1 MDAEGLYR
9 RLPVFLQQA
18 ACSLQGL
25 RVERAHHGGA
35 FSALLAEAE
44 ACDAATAEEASAW
57 RDRRLRAMVR
67 HCAATVPYYRRW
79 FRGNAVHPRDI
90 RTLDD
95 LRALP
100 VLSKAQVQA
109 EPADFLSEAVPR
121 RRRVAVHTSGTTGA
135 GLRFA
140 TTRDGVREQYA
151 VWWRYRRWHGLQR
164 GTWCAYFGGRA
175 VVPADQARP
184 PFWRY
189 DLPGRRILFSGYHL
203 GPDFLRFYVDELRCR
218 RPPWLHGYPSLLALF
233 AAYVV
238 EGGVDLGYEP
248 RWVTTGAENLLAS
261 QAALIERAFRT
272 RPRQHYG
279 LAEAVAN
286 VSECERGNLHVD
298 EDFAPVEF
306 LPVPGVRGV
315 FRILGSNMSNPAT
328 PLLRYDTGDTATLA
342 AGPCACRRPGRIVAA
357 LDGRREDYVVLRN
370 GARVGRLDHVFKDR
384 VEVREAQ
391 IAQRRAG
398 ELRVRIVRGPRYTE
412 ASERALRREFAERLG
427 TDTDVYFD
435 YVDQLDRSPGGKL
448 RFVVS
453 EAPGAR
459 LETDPTDGAA
469 SRP

>member
-25 RVERAHHGGA
+25 RVERAHHGGS
-35 FSALLAEAE
+35 FRALLAEAE
-44 ACDAATAEEASAW
+44 ARGAATAEEASAW
-57 RDRRLRAMVR
+57 RDHRLRNMVR
-67 HCAATVPYYRRW
+67 HCAATVPHYRRW
-79 FRGNAVHPRDI
+79 FRDNAVHPRDI

-95 LRALP
+95 LQSLP
-100 VLSKAQVQA
+100 VLGKAQVQA
-109 EPADFLSEAVPR
+109 DPGDFLSEAVPR
-121 RRRVAVHTSGTTGA
+121 RRRVEVHTSGTTGA

-140 TTRDGVREQYA
+140 TTRDAVREQFA
-151 VWWRYRRWHGLQR
+151 VWWRYRRWHGLRR
-164 GTWCAYFGGRA
+164 GTWCAYFGGRT
-175 VVPADQARP
+175 VVPAHQARP

-203 GPDFLRFYVDELRCR
+203 SPDFLPFYVDELRRR
-218 RPPWLHGYPSLLALF
+218 RPPWLHGYPSLLALL
-233 AAYVV
+233 AAHIV

-248 RWVTTGAENLLAS
+248 RWVTTGSENLLAP
-261 QAALIERAFRT
+261 QAALMERAFGI

-286 VSECERGNLHVD
+286 VSECKRGKLHVD
-298 EDFAPVEF
+298 EDLAPVEF

-315 FRILGSNMSNPAT
+315 FRILGCNTSNPAT

-342 AGPCACRRPGRIVAA
+342 AGSCACRRPGRIVAA

-384 VEVREAQ
+384 VDVREAQ
-391 IAQRRAG
+391 IAQRRPG
-398 ELRVRIVRGPRYTE
+398 ELCVRIVRGPRYTE
-412 ASERALRREFAERLG
+412 ASENALRREFAERLG
-427 TDTDVYFD
+427 ADTHVSFD
-435 YVDQLDRSPGGKL
+435 YPDRLERSPHGKL

-453 EAPGAR
+453 EAPGAQ
-459 LETDPTDGAA
+459 LETDSTDGAA
-469 SRP
+469 SLQ